1 MTPLAL
7 VWHRRDLRVDDNP
20 ALTAAAQTG
29 LPVAGVFVFDP
40 AILYATTTIAGAPM
54 ALVGGG
60 KVRFMLDCLTQ
71 LRQAYRKLGSD
82 LFFFQGDP
90 VQVWPQLATQ
100 VPLAGVFFNE
110 DVEPAALVRDRAVSQ
125 ALAQHRVP
133 TQSFLDIGLVNPA
146 TILTKTG
153 EPYKVF
159 TPFWKN
165 WQTQP
170 KPPPPPHPPALS
182 PTPPL
187 PGAIALPTLADLNIP
202 DQPQTV
208 PPGGEAAAL
217 ALLTDFCE
225 SDRLFTYQETRNF
238 PSEAGTSRL
247 SPHLRFGTVGIRRVW
262 AHVLAAEARLRSDE
276 ARQSWQ
282 TWQQELCWREFYQH
296 VLLHFPELETGA
308 YRPAMQNFPWENNPN
323 RFWAWCQGRTG
334 YPIVDAAMQELHHTG
349 WMHNRCRMIVA
360 SFLTKN
366 LLVTWQWGEAYFMQQ
381 LLDGDLAANNGGW
394 QWSASSGMD
403 PKPLRIFNPY
413 RQSQQFDPEATYIK
427 QWLPELRHATADEI
441 HSGALLNRR
450 NYPLP
455 IVDRRQEEQRFK
467 ERYRST

>member
-60 KVRFMLDCLTQ
+60 KVRFMLDCLAQ
-71 LRQAYRKLGSD
+71 LRQAYQKLGSD

-100 VPLAGVFFNE
+100 IPLAGVFFNE

-125 ALAQHRVP
+125 ALAQHRVQ

-170 KPPPPPHPPALS
+170 LS
-182 PTPPL
+182 L
-187 PGAIALPTLADLNIP
+187 
-202 DQPQTV
+202 
-208 PPGGEAAAL
+208 
-217 ALLTDFCE
+217 
-225 SDRLFTYQETRNF
+225 
-238 PSEAGTSRL
+238 
-247 SPHLRFGTVGIRRVW
+247 
-262 AHVLAAEARLRSDE
+262 
-276 ARQSWQ
+276 
-282 TWQQELCWREFYQH
+282 
-296 VLLHFPELETGA
+296 
-308 YRPAMQNFPWENNPN
+308 
-323 RFWAWCQGRTG
+323 
-334 YPIVDAAMQELHHTG
+334 
-349 WMHNRCRMIVA
+349 
-360 SFLTKN
+360 
-366 LLVTWQWGEAYFMQQ
+366 
-381 LLDGDLAANNGGW
+381 
-394 QWSASSGMD
+394 
-403 PKPLRIFNPY
+403 
-413 RQSQQFDPEATYIK
+413 
-427 QWLPELRHATADEI
+427 I
-441 HSGALLNRR
+441 H
-450 NYPLP
+450 
-455 IVDRRQEEQRFK
+455 I
-467 ERYRST
+467 